1 MLNQFIFHNV
11 RNVFPLGFLK
21 EEKNDLAEI
30 PQPKLVSPDFNPA
43 LVQGTKVRYLPTKDS

>member
-1 MLNQFIFHNV
+1 MFDN
-11 RNVFPLGFLK
+11 K
-21 EEKNDLAEI
+21 TKSAEI